1 MCEEKL
7 HEVVISSRAGMDQR
21 DRARPAPTL
30 IRSFSEAD
38 DRNCV
43 VFPSHFQL
51 QGADR
56 IFIAEIA

>member
-21 DRARPAPTL
+21 DRARPAPL

-51 QGADR
+51 QGEGR
-56 IFIAEIA
+56 IFIEGIA